1 MIDKAHMRER
11 YRRERREAFVPAV
24 YSNVLATPEV
34 TQATIVAS
42 YVSYAHEPSTVELN
56 RALIKSLVATCKQR
70 SHRLDLLGR

>member
-34 TQATIVAS
+34 MQATIVAS
-42 YVSYAHEPSTVELN
+42 YVSYAH
-56 RALIKSLVATCKQR
+56 
-70 SHRLDLLGR
+70 